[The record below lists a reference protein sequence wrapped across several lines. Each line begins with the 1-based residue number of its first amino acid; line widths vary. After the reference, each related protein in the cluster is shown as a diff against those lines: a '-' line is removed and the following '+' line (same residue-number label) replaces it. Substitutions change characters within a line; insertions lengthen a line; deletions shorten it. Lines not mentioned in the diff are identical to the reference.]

1 MTGIPLPDAQLPE
14 MAARIRRHVVTM
26 FKVSG
31 HGHFGGSLSC
41 VDIVTALYFGGVLSV
56 RSGEPD
62 WTDRDRFIISKG
74 HGAPAV
80 YGALCERGF
89 FPEGWIHKYETL
101 GANLSTHPNM
111 RTIPGIDMSSGAL
124 GHGLSNGVGMALAS
138 RLDAKSYRVVV
149 LLGDGECLEGSVW
162 EAAMAAAKYRLGG
175 LIAIVDRNGLCVGGP
190 TESVMPLEPLADKW
204 RAFGWAVCE
213 ADGHDIGALVPV
225 FRALMA
231 ADSDQPTVVLAR
243 TIKGRGVSFMENRR
257 EWHGHPISDEQYRL
271 AMQELGGV

>member
-1 MTGIPLPDAQLPE
+1 
-14 MAARIRRHVVTM
+14 
-26 FKVSG
+26 
-31 HGHFGGSLSC
+31 
-41 VDIVTALYFGGVLSV
+41 
-56 RSGEPD
+56 
-62 WTDRDRFIISKG
+62 
-74 HGAPAV
+74 
-80 YGALCERGF
+80 
-89 FPEGWIHKYETL
+89 
-101 GANLSTHPNM
+101 
-111 RTIPGIDMSSGAL
+111 
-124 GHGLSNGVGMALAS
+124 
-138 RLDAKSYRVVV
+138 
-149 LLGDGECLEGSVW
+149 VW